1 MHILYIVLCILVPV
15 MVFLV
20 LWKYIAKDEHRA
32 LLLSDIAFLVAY
44 VPVVVQ
50 LYDDVFPARV
60 TILALHPVCVVRERQ
75 YRRPSDDW
83 PEMTWPELTMYL
95 VADLQNG
102 PKAVDLTSLHISGNL
117 PVPRS
122 MYLSLHTN
130 ANVGK
135 TLPEL
140 AQEHEQR
147 KPYYKISWIASPEGG
162 ESFVHLEPNESRFL
176 TFRLWE
182 PILGGQ
188 RASGY
193 YVPLKDYIGF
203 ADGSQ
208 EPKRTNGIPSVV
220 DLCDLI
226 PVSGGLPERIRAEFR
241 TQDIS
246 MQLISGKRTFPI
258 DMNLLKPLRRVSHE
272 RWQSEHISRILHG
285 GDSMIKE

>member
-1 MHILYIVLCILVPV
+1 MRVLYIVLSIIVAVVGFVCLR
-15 MVFLV
+15 
-20 LWKYIAKDEHRA
+20 KYTSKDI
-32 LLLSDIAFLVAY
+32 DKAFLIAY
-44 VPVVVQ
+44 LACVGAYIPIVVQ
-50 LYDDVFPARV
+50 LYGNVFPPQV
-60 TILALHPVCVVRERQ
+60 TVLALHPVCVVRQREDL
-75 YRRPSDDW
+75 RPRDDW
-83 PEMTWPELTMYL
+83 PVPIELTMYL

-102 PKAVDLTSLHISGNL
+102 RKAVDLTALRISGNL
-117 PVPRS
+117 PVPPN
-122 MYLSLHTN
+122 MYLGLHSN

-135 TLPEL
+135 TLLEL
-140 AQEHEQR
+140 SQEYEQR

-193 YVPLKDYIGF
+193 YVPLDDYIGF

-226 PVSGGLPERIRAEFR
+226 PGRGGLPERIRAEFR

-258 DMNLLKPLRRVSHE
+258 NMNLLKPLRSVPYP
-272 RWQSEHISRILHG
+272 RWQSEHISRILHS
-285 GDSMIKE
+285 GDSVIKE